1 MKFIDKHGWI
11 LVFLGAVC
19 WSLNSPLVKY
29 MTASAMTICCLRAL
43 IAGIALLPFLRPS
56 RLKPDRWTAV
66 YLLAFAG
73 VCITVIASLSMTDA
87 AIAVGMQYT
96 ALIWLT
102 LTAVLRT
109 RRFRGQP
116 WGPVILILGGL
127 LLFMSSGS
135 AGSLSGN
142 LIAASE
148 GILFAVMTASGKR
161 AGQENALGLTCI
173 ANLFTGA
180 LVLLI
185 HPQTAS
191 EALSM
196 APSQWG
202 LLLVLGVVQVAMGYG
217 LYNLGL
223 QYVSPQ
229 RASILAL
236 WEMILGPVWVALFL
250 HEYSSG
256 MVIAGFLL
264 ILGGICLNA
273 LRPPGKGYI
282 LVKPDDMAL

>member
-109 RRFRGQP
+109 RRFSGQP
-116 WGPVILILGGL
+116 WGAVILILGGL

-135 AGSLSGN
+135 SGSLAGN

-196 APSQWG
+196 TPSQWG
-202 LLLVLGVVQVAMGYG
+202 ILLVLGVMQVAMGYG

-264 ILGGICLNA
+264 ILNIPV
-273 LRPPGKGYI
+273 R
-282 LVKPDDMAL
+282 

>member
-148 GILFAVMTASGKR
+148 GMLFAVMTASGKR

-196 APSQWG
+196 SPSQWG
-202 LLLVLGVVQVAMGYG
+202 ILLVLGVVQVAMGYG

>member
-66 YLLAFAG
+66 YLLSFAG

-102 LTAVLRT
+102 LTAILRT

-116 WGPVILILGGL
+116 WGPVIMILAGL

-135 AGSLSGN
+135 AGSLTGN
-142 LIAASE
+142 LTASSE

-161 AGQENALGLTCI
+161 AGQENPLGLTCI

-196 APSQWG
+196 TPSQWG
-202 LLLVLGVVQVAMGYG
+202 ILLVLGVVQVAMGYG

-273 LRPPGKGYI
+273 LRPPGEGLYSCK
-282 LVKPDDMAL
+282 A

>member
-196 APSQWG
+196 TPSQWG
-202 LLLVLGVVQVAMGYG
+202 ILLVLGVVQVAMGYG

>member
-196 APSQWG
+196 TPSQWEI
-202 LLLVLGVVQVAMGYG
+202 LLVLGVVQVAMGYG

>member
-196 APSQWG
+196 TPSQWEI
-202 LLLVLGVVQVAMGYG
+202 LLVLGVVQVAMGYG

-273 LRPPGKGYI
+273 LRPPGKGHI

>member
-116 WGPVILILGGL
+116 WGPVI
-127 LLFMSSGS
+127 
-135 AGSLSGN
+135 GSLSGN

-161 AGQENALGLTCI
+161 AGQENPLGLTCL

-180 LVLLI
+180 LVLLLQ
-185 HPQTAS
+185 PQTVG

-236 WEMILGPVWVALFL
+236 W
-250 HEYSSG
+250 SG
-256 MVIAGFLL
+256 
-264 ILGGICLNA
+264 
-273 LRPPGKGYI
+273 RPFSRSGR
-282 LVKPDDMAL
+282 

>member
-56 RLKPDRWTAV
+56 RLKPDRWMAV

-196 APSQWG
+196 TPSQWEI
-202 LLLVLGVVQVAMGYG
+202 LLVLGVVQVAMGYG